1 MLKPFTTLALLALS
15 IGVSATN
22 EVNANALS
30 ASAITNA
37 QESTLA
43 RDFAEPMR
51 ILADNDL
58 LDLAENVYRATG
70 NVRITQ
76 GSLKITAHTL
86 AVTGFEN
93 DRGEQE
99 LFILEGNDDAP
110 ATYEQEI
117 QPDVIVNAHA
127 NRIEYD
133 ATERVLKL
141 IGAAELNQDGNSVR
155 AETITYYVETM
166 QVSAT
171 RGEEQV
177 ETIFRPRQRTEDEQN

>member
-1 MLKPFTTLALLALS
+1 MLKQFTTLALLALS
-15 IGVSATN
+15 ISSISIGS
-22 EVNANALS
+22 
-30 ASAITNA
+30 TNA
-37 QESTLA
+37 AANVQESPLA

-51 ILADNDL
+51 ILADEDFVDIANKVKL
-58 LDLAENVYRATG
+58 ATG

-86 AVTGFEN
+86 SITGFEN
-93 DRGEQE
+93 DTGAAE
-99 LFILEGNDDAP
+99 LFILEGNNEGP

-117 QPDVIVNAHA
+117 EPGITVNAHA

-141 IGAAELNQDGNSVR
+141 IGEAELTQDGNSVR

-166 QVSAT
+166 QINAT

-177 ETIFRPRQRTEDEQN
+177 ETIFRPRPRTESEQN